1 MHHNDSLFEGSKCMG
16 GRKLYKI
23 GSYLNRQTPTAPCPI
38 SVPFSYMRYISR
50 PASLTPSNTHNKT
63 QQKQQTKTK
72 NQTKQ
77 QNMREWDASASSVW
91 RPRMRGE
98 I

>member
-50 PASLTPSNTHNKT
+50 PASLTHSTTLVGALRMQLSLAGSLAKHLSL
-63 QQKQQTKTK
+63 
-72 NQTKQ
+72 
-77 QNMREWDASASSVW
+77 REWDASASSVW